1 MKRLHARDHELVIP
15 TSFGHLCGVA
25 CATRTGRRNIPAD
38 RANQD
43 RKGLRMVVSLSR
55 RGDVEPFHAMDVLA
69 EANRLKARGVPV
81 ISMAVGQPS
90 DPAPARVLE
99 AAAKALESG
108 QIGYTDAL
116 GLAPLRTAI
125 ATHYAD
131 HYGLDIAPGRI
142 AVTTGSS
149 AAFNLA
155 FLAMFDPGDR
165 VAIAAPGYPAY
176 RNIMAALGID
186 VVEIEL
192 GSDAYLHAGH
202 IEAAHRV
209 KPLKGVLFAS
219 PANPTGAV
227 IPATELKL
235 LVETAEKLGIGVIS
249 DEIYH
254 RLAYAAPDATALA
267 YGNGVTVINS
277 FSKYYCM
284 TGWRIGWMVL
294 SEPLVRQVERIA
306 QSLYI
311 SPPELSQIAAIEAF
325 KATQE
330 LDAVKA
336 RYAWNREL
344 LMKRLPELGFP
355 LAAPMDGA
363 FYAFCDVTRHTNDS
377 MAFARKMLAEAHVA
391 ATPGRDFD
399 PLAGHR
405 TMRFSYAGS
414 HDEMVEAMARIENWL
429 K

>member
-1 MKRLHARDHELVIP
+1 MSI
-15 TSFGHLCGVA
+15 
-25 CATRTGRRNIPAD
+25 
-38 RANQD
+38 
-43 RKGLRMVVSLSR
+43 SLSR
-55 RGDVEPFHAMDVLA
+55 RGEVEPFHAMDILA
-69 EANRLKARGVPV
+69 EANRLAANGVSV
-81 ISMAVGQPS
+81 VSMAVGQPS
-90 DPAPARVLE
+90 DPAPEAVRQ
-99 AAAKALESG
+99 AAAAALKAG
-108 QIGYTDAL
+108 RIGYTDAL
-116 GLAPLRTAI
+116 GLAALRRAI
-125 ATHYAD
+125 AA
-131 HYGLDIAPGRI
+131 HYGEHYGIDVAPERI

-155 FLAMFDPGDR
+155 FLAMFDAGDR

-192 GSDAYLHAGH
+192 DGEPYLR
-202 IEAAHRV
+202 AAHLEKAHRQ
-209 KPLKGVLFAS
+209 KPLKGALFAS

-227 IPATELKL
+227 IPAAEMKL
-235 LVETAEKLGIGVIS
+235 LVETAENLGISLIS

-254 RLAYAAPDATALA
+254 RLSYAGPDTTALA
-267 YGNGVTVINS
+267 FGSSVTVINS

-294 SEPLVRQVERIA
+294 PPELVRPIERIA

-311 SPPELSQIAAIEAF
+311 SAPELSQVAAIEAF
-325 KATQE
+325 KATAE
-330 LDAVKA
+330 LEDIKA

-344 LMKRLPELGFP
+344 LAKRLPELGFR

-363 FYAFCDVTRHTNDS
+363 FYAFCDVSRLTNDS
-377 MAFARKMLAEAHVA
+377 MAFARRMLAEAYVA

-399 PLAGHR
+399 PLQGHS

-414 HDEMVEAMARIENWL
+414 HDEMVEALARIERWL
-429 K
+429 R

>member
-1 MKRLHARDHELVIP
+1 M
-15 TSFGHLCGVA
+15 GV
-25 CATRTGRRNIPAD
+25 
-38 RANQD
+38 
-43 RKGLRMVVSLSR
+43 SSSR

-69 EANRLKARGVPV
+69 GANRLIAQGIDV

-90 DPAPARVLE
+90 DPAPLAVRH
-99 AAAKALESG
+99 AASEALERG
-108 QIGYTDAL
+108 RIGYTDAL
-116 GLAPLRTAI
+116 GLMSLREAI
-125 ATHYAD
+125 ARHYAENYKVEVSPD
-131 HYGLDIAPGRI
+131 RI

-155 FLAMFDPGDR
+155 FLAMFDAGDR

-176 RNIMAALGID
+176 RNIMAALGIE

-192 GSDAYLHAGH
+192 DGAPYLD
-202 IEAAHRV
+202 AAHLRAAHAD

-219 PANPTGAV
+219 PANPTGSV
-227 IPATELKL
+227 ISEPDLAELIAAAR
-235 LVETAEKLGIGVIS
+235 ELGITVIS

-254 RLAYAAPDATALA
+254 RLTYGAPDTTALA
-267 YGNGVTVINS
+267 YGDDVTVINS

-294 SEPLVRQVERIA
+294 PQELVRPVERIA

-311 SPPELSQIAAIEAF
+311 SAPELSQVAAIEAF
-325 KATQE
+325 SATGE
-330 LDAVKA
+330 LEAVKA
-336 RYAWNREL
+336 RYAQNRDL
-344 LMKRLPELGFP
+344 LMQRLPELGFP

-363 FYAFCDVTRHTNDS
+363 FYAYCDVRRHTNDS
-377 MAFARKMLAEAHVA
+377 MEFARRMLAEAHVA

-399 PLAGHR
+399 TRQGHR
-405 TMRFSYAGS
+405 YMRFSYAGS
-414 HDEMVEAMARIENWL
+414 NRDMVEALARLERWL

>member
-1 MKRLHARDHELVIP
+1 
-15 TSFGHLCGVA
+15 
-25 CATRTGRRNIPAD
+25 
-38 RANQD
+38 
-43 RKGLRMVVSLSR
+43 MVVSLSR
-55 RGDVEPFHAMDVLA
+55 RGEVEPFHAMDILA
-69 EANRLKARGVPV
+69 EANRLKALGVPV

-90 DPAPARVLE
+90 DPAPERVRE
-99 AAAKALESG
+99 AAQRALKDG
-108 QIGYTDAL
+108 RIGYTDAL
-116 GLAPLRTAI
+116 GLAPLRKAI
-125 ATHYAD
+125 ADHYAD
-131 HYGLDIAPGRI
+131 HYGVAVEPARI

-155 FLAMFDPGDR
+155 FLAMFDAGDR

-176 RNIMAALGID
+176 RNIMAALGIE
-186 VVEIEL
+186 VVEVEL
-192 GSDAYLHAGH
+192 HGDAYLHAGH
-202 IEAAHRV
+202 LKAAHRE

-227 IPATELKL
+227 IPAFELAA
-235 LVETAEKLGIGVIS
+235 LVETANELGIAVIS

-254 RLAYAAPDATALA
+254 RLAFDAPDTTALA
-267 YGNGVTVINS
+267 YGTDVSVINS

-294 SEPLVRQVERIA
+294 PEKLVRPVERIA

-311 SPPELSQIAAIEAF
+311 SAPELSQVAAIEAF
-325 KATQE
+325 NATVE
-330 LDAVKA
+330 LDVIKA

-344 LMKRLPELGFP
+344 LAKRLPELGFP

-363 FYAFCDVTRHTNDS
+363 FYAFCDVSRHTNDS
-377 MAFARKMLAEAHVA
+377 MEFARRMLAEAHVA

-399 PLAGHR
+399 PRNGHG

-414 HDEMVEAMARIENWL
+414 HDEMVEAMDRIERWL

>member
-1 MKRLHARDHELVIP
+1 M
-15 TSFGHLCGVA
+15 S
-25 CATRTGRRNIPAD
+25 
-38 RANQD
+38 
-43 RKGLRMVVSLSR
+43 VSSSR
-55 RGDVEPFHAMDVLA
+55 RGQVEPFHAMDVLA
-69 EANRLKARGVPV
+69 GANRLIAQGIDV

-90 DPAPARVLE
+90 DPAPAAVRR
-99 AAAKALESG
+99 AAAEALEG
-108 QIGYTDAL
+108 GRIGYTDAL
-116 GLAPLRTAI
+116 GLMGLREAI
-125 ATHYAD
+125 AHHYAG
-131 HYGLDIAPGRI
+131 HYGVEVSPARI

-155 FLAMFDPGDR
+155 FLAMFDAGDR

-186 VVEIEL
+186 VLEIEL
-192 GSDAYLHAGH
+192 DGAPYLDAGH
-202 IEAAHRV
+202 LRAAHAR

-227 IPATELKL
+227 IPARELAE
-235 LVETAEKLGIGVIS
+235 LVSAARELGITVIS

-254 RLAYAAPDATALA
+254 RLAYGAPDTTALA
-267 YGNGVTVINS
+267 YGDEVTVINS

-294 SEPLVRQVERIA
+294 PQELVRPVERIA

-311 SPPELSQIAAIEAF
+311 SAPELSQIAAMEAF
-325 KATQE
+325 SATAE
-330 LDAVKA
+330 LEAVKA
-336 RYAWNREL
+336 RYAQNRDL
-344 LMKRLPELGFP
+344 LMQRLPELGFP

-363 FYAFCDVTRHTNDS
+363 FYAFCDVSRHTNDS
-377 MAFARKMLAEAHVA
+377 MEFAGRMLAEAHVA

-399 PLAGHR
+399 PVQGHR
-405 TMRFSYAGS
+405 FIRFSYAGS
-414 HDEMVEAMARIENWL
+414 NSDVAEALARLERWL

>member
-1 MKRLHARDHELVIP
+1 
-15 TSFGHLCGVA
+15 
-25 CATRTGRRNIPAD
+25 
-38 RANQD
+38 
-43 RKGLRMVVSLSR
+43 MVVSLSR

-69 EANRLKARGVPV
+69 GANKLKAQGIPV

-90 DPAPARVLE
+90 DPAPGIVRD
-99 AAAKALESG
+99 AAAAALKAG
-108 QIGYTDAL
+108 RIGYTDAL
-116 GLAPLRTAI
+116 GLVELRRAI
-125 ATHYAD
+125 AAHYRD
-131 HYGLDIAPGRI
+131 HHRIEVAAERI

-155 FLAMFDPGDR
+155 FLAMFDAGDR

-176 RNIMAALGID
+176 RNIMAALGIE

-192 GSDAYLHAGH
+192 EGAAYLHAEH
-202 IEAAHRV
+202 LASAHAE

-227 IPATELKL
+227 IPVDALKA
-235 LVETAEKLGIGVIS
+235 LVETADRLGIAVIS

-254 RLAYAAPDATALA
+254 RLAYAAPDTTALA
-267 YGNGVTVINS
+267 FGPDVTVINS

-294 SEPLVRQVERIA
+294 PEKLVRPIERIA

-311 SPPELSQIAAIEAF
+311 SAPEISQVAAMEAF
-325 KATQE
+325 KATEE

-344 LMKRLPELGFP
+344 LMKRLPELGFS

-363 FYAFCDVTRHTNDS
+363 FYAFCDVSRLTNDS
-377 MAFARKMLAEAHVA
+377 MAFAGKMLAEAHVA

-399 PLAGHR
+399 PRQGHR
-405 TMRFSYAGS
+405 FMRFSYAGS
-414 HDEMVEAMARIENWL
+414 HHEMVEAVARLEHWL